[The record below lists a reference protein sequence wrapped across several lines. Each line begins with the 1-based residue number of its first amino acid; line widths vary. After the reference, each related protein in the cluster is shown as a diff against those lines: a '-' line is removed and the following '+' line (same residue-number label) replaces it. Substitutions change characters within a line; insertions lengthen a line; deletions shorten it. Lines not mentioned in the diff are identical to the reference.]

1 MILKAKWF
9 GQNVSVLVLH
19 RTLPPGWCKQVIQSS
34 LQYHR
39 GFDRLNHRS
48 IFTSSFDVRYSMFDI
63 FIHEPAASR
72 LVEVHSLNHPISS
85 WFRQAQPPLNLH
97 FIIRCSIFDV
107 RYFYPRTRPAYRPG
121 RLRQAGDTNKHE
133 LYQSLRSCF
142 KHSVTLCRHCVTL
155 CNTVVKNHPF
165 IQYHRGFDRLNHHFQ
180 LFNPQIFIGAIIQ
193 TLSPLNVPN
202 NTHAKVEKE

>member
-63 FIHEPAASR
+63 FIHEPA
-72 LVEVHSLNHPISS
+72 LP
-85 WFRQAQPPLNLH
+85 
-97 FIIRCSIFDV
+97 
-107 RYFYPRTRPAYRPG
+107 TG
-121 RLRQAGDTNKHE
+121 QAGCGRQVTRINTNCI
-133 LYQSLRSCF
+133 SLF
-142 KHSVTLCRHCVTL
+142 ALAL
-155 CNTVVKNHPF
+155 NTVLLCV
-165 IQYHRGFDRLNHHFQ
+165 D
-180 LFNPQIFIGAIIQ
+180 
-193 TLSPLNVPN
+193 TV
-202 NTHAKVEKE
+202 